1 MNWINSFK
9 ILNTAIIILFLI
21 KIYLPIGRGDMV
33 DVFTFISIIFYFAYI
48 HTLNNA
54 IKINKNN
61 KTLKYLEYILYLFIA
76 IDIISFVMNVSYIVI
91 NTGLFNI
98 NLWLLQVIIK
108 IIILVYI
115 IHSFSIRKKR
125 LGKFNTKEECVN
137 SLDSLKQKSFETIKQ
152 RLDLCKLCTK
162 RTYNSNIGLIC
173 SLTQVKPD
181 FRKMCAEFNLD
192 IKEYQKRK
200 NRIIN
205 KSKKKPIW
213 AYIITGL
220 IIIRILIKLIQL
232 INK

>member
-1 MNWINSFK
+1 MS
-9 ILNTAIIILFLI
+9 
-21 KIYLPIGRGDMV
+21 
-33 DVFTFISIIFYFAYI
+33 IFY
-48 HTLNNA
+48 
-54 IKINKNN
+54 
-61 KTLKYLEYILYLFIA
+61 
-76 IDIISFVMNVSYIVI
+76 IVANI
-91 NTGLFNI
+91 GVFKI
-98 NLWLLQVIIK
+98 NLWLPQVIIK

-125 LGKFNTKEECVN
+125 LGKFNTKEEFVN
-137 SLDSLKQKSFETIKQ
+137 SLDPLKQKSFETIEQ

-181 FRKMCAEFNLD
+181 FRNMCVEFNLD
-192 IKEYQKRK
+192 SKEYQKRE
-200 NRIIN
+200 NRIINNGN